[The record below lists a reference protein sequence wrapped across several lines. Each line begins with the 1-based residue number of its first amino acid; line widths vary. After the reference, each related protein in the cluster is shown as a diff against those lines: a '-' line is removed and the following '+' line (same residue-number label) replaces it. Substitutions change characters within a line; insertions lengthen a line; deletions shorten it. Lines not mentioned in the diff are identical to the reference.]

1 MDVFQEKIV
10 QKAVNE
16 LCSRYAKGLQS
27 KIILKKGD
35 KNKIFLDTMS
45 YLYEK
50 YKYDLGFMNNPSGF
64 KSLIVKEKNRQKKE
78 QREMEAE
85 IICFLNSEHS
95 ETQEDH
101 LVSWGDDISDL
112 SVEIQEQLGLNI

>member
-10 QKAVNE
+10 QKAVSE

-27 KIILKKGD
+27 KTTLKKGD
-35 KNKIFLDTMS
+35 KNKLFLDIMS

-78 QREMEAE
+78 LREMEAE
-85 IICFLNSEHS
+85 IARFSISEQKES
-95 ETQEDH
+95 EDH
-101 LVSWGDDISDL
+101 LVSWGDDISNL